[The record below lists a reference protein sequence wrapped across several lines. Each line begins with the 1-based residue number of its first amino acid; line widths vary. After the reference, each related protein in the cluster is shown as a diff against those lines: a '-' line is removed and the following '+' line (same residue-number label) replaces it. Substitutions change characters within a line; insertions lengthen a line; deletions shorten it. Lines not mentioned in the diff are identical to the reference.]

1 MLLPRTSVM
10 LVSSSRSR
18 TRIMYLIARIPS
30 LEINLYLENPPQDS
44 SDRWSGRPFRS
55 LSVVHPPAPI
65 NLDPTHT
72 ETDKRRFLE
81 NLWHVQATYR
91 SRAGQSVVLCADEQ
105 EVESKAGRVTIARTY
120 FNVYQRTA
128 FLQEPKKVWEVT
140 YR

>member
-1 MLLPRTSVM
+1 
-10 LVSSSRSR
+10 
-18 TRIMYLIARIPS
+18 MYLTTRFSS
-30 LEINLYLENPPQDS
+30 LEINLYLENPPQDT

-65 NLDPTHT
+65 NLDPTQT
-72 ETDKRRFLE
+72 EADKRRFLE

-128 FLQEPKKVWEVT
+128 FLQEPKKVRKQLTDVLP
-140 YR
+140 